1 MSKPLRAGGEVD
13 SYCTKCRLVLNH
25 RIIAMVGPLPKKV
38 ECSTCN
44 SHHTYRPYAPGQKP
58 EPGARGA
65 AAGGLSRSKSTSEPR
80 AARVSHVTRAA
91 AAAMEREKTW
101 ERATT
106 GKGLAEFKR
115 YDVGATFRE
124 GELVRHTK
132 FGDGVV
138 IRILDARK
146 VEVMFKDET
155 RTLAQGLTA

>member
-1 MSKPLRAGGEVD
+1 MSPKPHKAGGEID

-25 RIIAMVGPLPKKV
+25 RIIAMVGTTPKRV
-38 ECSTCN
+38 ECSTCS
-44 SHHTYRPYAPGQKP
+44 SHHTYRPYAPGAKP
-58 EPGARGA
+58 EPGDRGKA
-65 AAGGLSRSKSTSEPR
+65 ASTPR

-91 AAAMEREKTW
+91 AAVMEREKTW
-101 ERATT
+101 ERATI
-106 GKGLAEFKR
+106 GKSLADFKR

-124 GELVRHTK
+124 GELVRHSK

-138 IRILDARK
+138 TRILDARK